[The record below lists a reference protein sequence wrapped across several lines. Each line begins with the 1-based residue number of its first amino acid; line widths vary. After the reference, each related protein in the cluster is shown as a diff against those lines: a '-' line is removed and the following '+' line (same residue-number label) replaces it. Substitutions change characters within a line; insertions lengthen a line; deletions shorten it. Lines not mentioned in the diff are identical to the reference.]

1 MNISTTGVAAPALD
15 ARNPFQQRRVD
26 FQVLKGALANGN
38 LDRAQAAFDRITAL
52 YQPTSGSAPAGG
64 SHPVLKDWSALST
77 ALSAKDLPSAQ
88 SVFATLQTDLRAR
101 LYRAHPGIS
110 APVASSV
117 ADSESVLKVT
127 V

>member
-1 MNISTTGVAAPALD
+1 MNISITGIAASALA

-52 YQPTSGSAPAGG
+52 YQPTSGSAPPSG
-64 SHPVLKDWSALST
+64 SHPVLHDWSALST

-88 SVFATLQTDLRAR
+88 SAFANLQTDLQAR
-101 LYRAHPGIS
+101 LYRAHPDS
-110 APVASSV
+110 A
-117 ADSESVLKVT
+117 
-127 V
+127 